1 MKVSQAIQSFPE
13 YHRRQVESMTIDEVL
28 SFLTGLST
36 AAKPA
41 TKRHRYSCLKSFF
54 NFLKN
59 SVDPNIP
66 NPCDTPMLRKMF
78 RERPPQ
84 QWKIVEKDLADEI
97 IFQTMKSR
105 NLIMLE
111 LMARGGMRV
120 GEVLKISPMDIQ
132 DRKITLPC
140 PKSGKEC
147 EVVFIP
153 QKDADR
159 LKEYVRDSKAG
170 PEQRL
175 FPISY
180 NAARIMVRKAGRL
193 VGIHLRPHDLRRH
206 AATFASRSGT
216 PIEIVSKV
224 IMRHSHLST
233 AQRIGFHKP
242 IGYHAGTCVVVTSAS
257 RVWLFPRI
265 VVRMTLTRFRLR
277 TIFASAVT
285 PPSRWFPIRFV
296 EMLMAS
302 GKPLPPE
309 SILAF

>member
-1 MKVSQAIQSFPE
+1 MFGDRQA
-13 YHRRQVESMTIDEVL
+13 ESITTDEVL

-54 NFLKN
+54 NFIKN
-59 SVDPNIP
+59 SVDLGIQ
-66 NPCDTPMLRKMF
+66 NPCDTAMLRKMF

-84 QWKIVEKDLADEI
+84 QWKIVEKDMVDEI
-97 IFQTMKSR
+97 IFRTMRPR
-105 NLIMLE
+105 NRIMLE

-120 GEVLKISPMDIQ
+120 GEVLKIRPMDIQ
-132 DRKITLPC
+132 DRKITLPG
-140 PKSGKEC
+140 PKSGKES

-153 QKDADR
+153 QKVADR
-159 LKEYVRDSKAG
+159 LKEYVKDSGAG
-170 PEQRL
+170 PEHRL

-224 IMRHSHLST
+224 IMRHAHLST
-233 AQRIGFHKP
+233 TQRYLGK
-242 IGYHAGTCVVVTSAS
+242 VTDVEA
-257 RVWLFPRI
+257 
-265 VVRMTLTRFRLR
+265 M
-277 TIFASAVT
+277 
-285 PPSRWFPIRFV
+285 RWI
-296 EMLMAS
+296 ENLY
-302 GKPLPPE
+302 G
-309 SILAF
+309 